1 MEHESS
7 DWHKQVE
14 DIADSLVIREGN
26 VTLVTEQS
34 GNIPIGNH
42 HGYGLYHND
51 CRFLSG
57 YDMKMNDRR
66 LTKILSSDE
75 QEYAANIIMTNR
87 LFRDQSGRTID
98 KDTLSIRRE
107 RIVAGL
113 IRENIS
119 ITNYN
124 HFDVKAELSFEFETD
139 FFDMFTIRG
148 VTGGRD
154 GELEPP
160 KVREGVIVSTYHGKD
175 GHERTTKIVFDPL
188 PDSINGLFCRF
199 KLDLKARSDQEISIH
214 IYIEDRCKGKEFRPD
229 PAGLDERV
237 RMINKSYKNTM
248 DCCRSIDTDNRIF
261 NGIFE
266 RSLADLR
273 LLNMSMH
280 DLVFHSAGVP
290 WYDALFGRDAIISS
304 IQGMPFE
311 LDIPRS
317 TLKLLAMYQADTH
330 SDWKDSEPGKILHE
344 MRLGEKANLD
354 QVPFNP
360 YYGSVDSTPLF
371 LILLAEYIDWTGDL
385 DFFKELQGNVYRAL
399 EWMEKYSDP
408 GYLGFASYHMRSE
421 QGLDNQGWKDSYD
434 SISRSDGSLA
444 KPPIALAEVQGYNYM
459 AKIRIAGLLDRVG
472 DKVNPARL
480 RREAAALKR
489 DFNQR
494 FWMEDKGYYAQAID
508 SEGLCDVISSNPLHG
523 LWTGIIDNNRAKTI
537 VERAFEPDMY
547 SGWGIR
553 TLSSDEKR
561 YNPLGYHNGTVWP
574 FDNSVIAMGLC
585 KYGFKDR
592 LLQLFSNMYDAS
604 RHYRQYRLPELL
616 GGYSRKGYDIPVK
629 YPVACS
635 PQAWSSGSIA
645 YMLTAAL
652 GLEPHAVEHELYL
665 IKPVLPEWLKTVHI
679 RRIKVGEGW
688 AKIDFQRPEASTLI
702 NVYEK
707 DQLDVFVHY

>member
-1 MEHESS
+1 MVHENG
-7 DWHKQVE
+7 DWHKKVE

-34 GNIPIGNH
+34 GNIPVGNH

-57 YDMKMNDRR
+57 YVVKMNDRR

-75 QEYAANIIMTNR
+75 QEFAATIIMTNR
-87 LFRDQSGRTID
+87 PFMDQSGRTIE

-113 IRENIS
+113 IRETIN

-124 HFDVKAELSFEFETD
+124 HFDVTTELSFEFETD
-139 FFDMFTIRG
+139 FLDMFTIRG
-148 VTGGRD
+148 MTDGRD

-160 KVREGVIVSTYHGKD
+160 KVQEGVIVSTYHGKD
-175 GHERTTKIVFDPL
+175 GHQRTTKFKFDPS
-188 PDSINGLFCRF
+188 PDHIDGLFCRF
-199 KLDLKARSDQEISIH
+199 ALDLKARSDLEIRLH
-214 IYIEDRCKGKEFRPD
+214 IYIEDRHKDKEFKSD
-229 PAGLDERV
+229 PLHIDERV
-237 RMINKSYKNTM
+237 RRISKSYQKIM
-248 DCCRSIDTDNRIF
+248 DCCRSIDTDNQIF

-266 RSLADLR
+266 RSLSDLR

-317 TLKLLAMYQADTH
+317 TLKLLAMYQADKH
-330 SDWKDSEPGKILHE
+330 SDWRDSEPGKILHE
-344 MRLGEKANLD
+344 LRLGEKSNLD

-360 YYGSVDSTPLF
+360 YYGSVDSTALF
-371 LILLAEYIDWTGDL
+371 LILLAEYVDWTGDMG
-385 DFFKELQGNVYRAL
+385 FFQELLNNVYRAL
-399 EWMEKYSDP
+399 EWVEKYSDP
-408 GYLGFASYHMRSE
+408 GDLGFVSYHKRSE
-421 QGLDNQGWKDSYD
+421 HGLDNQGWKDSYD
-434 SISRSDGSLA
+434 SISHSDGSLA
-444 KPPIALAEVQGYNYM
+444 KPPIALAEVQGYTYM
-459 AKIRIAGLLDRVG
+459 AKIRMADLLDRAG
-472 DKVNPARL
+472 DKDNPARL
-480 RREAAALKR
+480 RREAEALKR
-489 DFNQR
+489 DFNRR

-508 SEGLCDVISSNPLHG
+508 GEGICDVISSNPLHG
-523 LWTGIIDNNRAKTI
+523 LWTGIIENSRAKKI
-537 VERAFEPDMY
+537 VDRAFEPDMF

-553 TLSSDEKR
+553 TLSSDEKQ

-574 FDNSVIAMGLC
+574 FDNSIIAMGLC

-592 LLQLFSNMYDAS
+592 LIELFTSMYDAS
-604 RHYRQYRLPELL
+604 RHYQQYRLPELL
-616 GGYSRKGYDIPVK
+616 GGYPRKGYDIPVK

-635 PQAWSSGSIA
+635 PQAWSSGSII

-665 IKPVLPEWLKTVHI
+665 IKPILPPWLKTVQI
-679 RRIKVGEGW
+679 KDIKVGEGST
-688 AKIDFQRPEASTLI
+688 KIDFQRPENSTLI
-702 NVYEK
+702 NVYDK
-707 DQLDVFVHY
+707 DRLDVFVQY